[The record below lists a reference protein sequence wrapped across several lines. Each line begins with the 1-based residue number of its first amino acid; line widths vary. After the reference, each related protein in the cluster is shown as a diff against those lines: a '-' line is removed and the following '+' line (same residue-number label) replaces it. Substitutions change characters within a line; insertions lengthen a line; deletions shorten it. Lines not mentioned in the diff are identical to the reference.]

1 MTPIKDLTLPPY
13 VLYRYTIPQSRQP
26 ISASTHR
33 RLRGELTTSN
43 SNILQDKDGKL
54 YILFSKSDK
63 NTLKTDCI
71 VQIEWEALLQVKAE
85 NIARWLNGGRFAHC
99 YLDKSLIYEHNSFQ
113 EVEILG
119 KSVLIALMENKQ
131 AKNVSYN
138 FNYLIKK

>member
-1 MTPIKDLTLPPY
+1 MTPIKDLNLPAY
-13 VLYRYTIPQSRQP
+13 VRYRYTIPQSRQS
-26 ISASTHR
+26 ISASTNR
-33 RLRGELTTSN
+33 RLVASLALEN
-43 SNILQDKDGKL
+43 SNVLEDNGKL
-54 YILFSKSDK
+54 YILFSKSVN

-71 VQIEWEALLQVKAE
+71 VEIEWVAVLHTKVE

-99 YLDKSLIYEHNSFQ
+99 YFQKDLVYEYNQLH

-119 KSVLIALMENKQ
+119 KSVCIALMENKQ